1 MGLRGMHRADV
12 QGMVKDVAD
21 LVRKPRN
28 MDVDQFAL
36 ARMTEDHKEGVEAF
50 LGRRK
55 PRFRGK

>member
-1 MGLRGMHRADV
+1 
-12 QGMVKDVAD
+12 MVKDVAD

-55 PRFRGK
+55 PRFSGK

>member
-1 MGLRGMHRADV
+1 M
-12 QGMVKDVAD
+12 KDVAD
-21 LVRKPRN
+21 LVRKPSN

-36 ARMTEDHKEGVEAF
+36 ARMTEDYKEGVEAF

>member
-1 MGLRGMHRADV
+1 
-12 QGMVKDVAD
+12 MVKDVAD

-36 ARMTEDHKEGVEAF
+36 ASMSEDHKEGVEAF

>member
-1 MGLRGMHRADV
+1 
-12 QGMVKDVAD
+12 VKDVAD

-36 ARMTEDHKEGVEAF
+36 ARMTEDHKEGEAF